1 MFILSYFDFT
11 KSSKSCIIAIPDEVL
26 AALEDLPA
34 VGVGHLEA
42 PPLALPARPADER
55 VEHLHLALDGQGLPA
70 DDHVE
75 RGQVQVLEVLA
86 LECDSIDIFVS
97 P

>member
-1 MFILSYFDFT
+1 MPYFDFT

-70 DDHVE
+70 DDHVQRRE
-75 RGQVQVLEVLA
+75 VQVLQVLA
-86 LECDSIDIFVS
+86 LQGRDSIDH
-97 P
+97 